1 MHSSKI
7 FKYVLVV
14 RMSNCSTYVLYRFSF
29 PRVTF
34 RLWAAALYWWLVWLA
49 HAKFIGPNI
58 FAGIYFWLPNG
69 LVFVHVEVV
78 VAAKALW
85 PEIVN
90 RRPCRAFIGAQ
101 RALLVEHTNH
111 VPARLLVHHN
121 IIAALLLFKQDFMR
135 PAVGSSN
142 VLHVVHSSAA

>member
-14 RMSNCSTYVLYRFSF
+14 RMSNWSTYVLYRLSF

-49 HAKFIGPNI
+49 HAKFIGPNV
-58 FAGIYFWLPNG
+58 FAGIHFWLPNG
-69 LVFVHVEVV
+69 LVFVHLEVV
-78 VAAKALW
+78 VAMKALG

-90 RRPCRAFIGAQ
+90 RRPCRALISAQ
-101 RALLVEHTNH
+101 HALLVEHTNH
-111 VPARLLVHHN
+111 VPARLLVHHH
-121 IIAALLLFKQDFMR
+121 IIAALVLVKQDFMR
-135 PAVGSSN
+135 PAVGPSN
-142 VLHVVHSSAA
+142 VLHVEHSSAA

>member
-14 RMSNCSTYVLYRFSF
+14 RMSNWSTDVLYRFSF

-34 RLWAAALYWWLVWLA
+34 CLWAAALYWWLVWLA
-49 HAKFIGPNI
+49 HAKFFGPNV

-69 LVFVHVEVV
+69 LVLVHVEVD
-78 VAAKALW
+78 VAMEALG

-90 RRPCRAFIGAQ
+90 RRPCPALTGAQ
-101 RALLVEHTNH
+101 QALLVEHTNH

-121 IIAALLLFKQDFMR
+121 IIAALVLFKQDFMR
-135 PAVGSSN
+135 PAVGPSS
-142 VLHVVHSSAA
+142 VLHVEHSSAA

>member
-14 RMSNCSTYVLYRFSF
+14 RMSNWSTYVLYRFSF

-49 HAKFIGPNI
+49 HAKFIGPNV
-58 FAGIYFWLPNG
+58 FAGIYFWLPND
-69 LVFVHVEVV
+69 LVFVHLEVD
-78 VAAKALW
+78 VAMKVLG

-90 RRPCRAFIGAQ
+90 RRPCRALISAQ
-101 RALLVEHTNH
+101 HALLVEHTNH
-111 VPARLLVHHN
+111 VPARLLVHQN
-121 IIAALLLFKQDFMR
+121 IIAALVLFKQDFMR
-135 PAVGSSN
+135 PAVGPSS
-142 VLHVVHSSAA
+142 VLHVEHSSAA